1 MTEKNTKNGIWP
13 HNQSMIKRIWINEEL
28 QVMYRKPNTVTII
41 KVRLEWAGHLVS
53 MSDDRTIKKV
63 FLGKPDRR
71 QKTGNEN

>member
-1 MTEKNTKNGIWP
+1 
-13 HNQSMIKRIWINEEL
+13 
-28 QVMYRKPNTVTII
+28 MYRKPNTVTII